1 MGEEARTAR
10 LVALAVTAV
19 LLFGYPVLAVFD
31 VAVLVLGVPLVWL
44 YLFGVWLA
52 VIVVAGLTVRGR

>member
-1 MGEEARTAR
+1 MGEETRTAR
-10 LVALAVTAV
+10 LVALAVTAA

-31 VAVLVLGVPLVWL
+31 VPVLVLGVPLVWL
-44 YLFGVWLA
+44 YLFGAWLA